1 MLSSLQTEMFEVC
14 SCLRKLHVIEPRLQL
29 PATLEEPDMAQ
40 PSWLISSSR
49 GREDTGQKKWLLFST
64 PNPSSVFHTSV
75 FVLAVDYVEC
85 VPLYVHSG
93 QSGGTI
99 FL

>member
-40 PSWLISSSR
+40 PS
-49 GREDTGQKKWLLFST
+49 
-64 PNPSSVFHTSV
+64 
-75 FVLAVDYVEC
+75 
-85 VPLYVHSG
+85 
-93 QSGGTI
+93 
-99 FL
+99 